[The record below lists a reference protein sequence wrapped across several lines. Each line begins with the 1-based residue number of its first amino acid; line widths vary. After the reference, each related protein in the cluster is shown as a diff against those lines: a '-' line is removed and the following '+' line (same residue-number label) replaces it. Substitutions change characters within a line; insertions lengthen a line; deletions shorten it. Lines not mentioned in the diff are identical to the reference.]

1 MIRRPPRSTLFPYTT
16 LFRSDEPRGTGPTS
30 GNLGGLPGELIA
42 PAVPRAPQPAG
53 WTLRPALRV
62 TVWAV
67 TREPDDSRAGCEWNA
82 RASVSMAPTLTNRT
96 TCSIRIL
103 TQPAR
108 SRRRAGPLRFARD
121 IGRQTQRT

>member
-1 MIRRPPRSTLFPYTT
+1 MAARRQA
-16 LFRSDEPRGTGPTS
+16 DEPRGTGPTS

-42 PAVPRAPQPAG
+42 LAVPRAAQPAG
-53 WTLRPALRV
+53 WTLRPALRLRL

-82 RASVSMAPTLTNRT
+82 RASVSMAATLTNRT

-103 TQPAR
+103 TQPTR
-108 SRRRAGPLRFARD
+108 SRRQ
-121 IGRQTQRT
+121 IGRAHV